1 MNSVA
6 LITGA
11 SGGLGFEFAKIFAKN
26 KYDLLLVARSADKL
40 GEVKNLL
47 QSEYG
52 VTVHILPKDLT
63 DQTAADE
70 VYAYAEQNGLKVCA
84 LVNNA
89 GFGDFGAVKRPRAYA
104 PNLPVR
110 ARYEGGGQG

>member
-70 VYAYAEQNGLKVCA
+70 VKEYAPRTLRKKLGKTARY
-84 LVNNA
+84 
-89 GFGDFGAVKRPRAYA
+89 GAVKRPRAYA